1 MATMPQL
8 GARRTPNDTR
18 QIATVDL
25 SAEGRAIEGFGNTA
39 LKISEDLMKQQQQ
52 EADAAS
58 VFAARRKLDDWE
70 RSNLYDSQ
78 NGAVA
83 KLGRD
88 SFDLPTTIP
97 KSFDEFAGKL
107 GDGITS
113 PRARNAVQEM
123 ITSRRD
129 QALNFVDRHTF
140 QQRQVF
146 EEGQFKADIDS
157 SLNRAA
163 LLMDAGDSATSAAE
177 VKLAQTR
184 AVGFLKARGK
194 SEEEIAAATR
204 DISSKAAVSTINL
217 LLDKDKPTEAE
228 KYLRENAGSMKTED
242 MLRAQAAV
250 GKAVDARQ
258 GLVVAQTVVDKVL
271 KPAVAPTD
279 FGRLHT
285 LAGEPAPERLTELVK
300 MAESGGKRYG
310 AGGVILTSTKGA
322 KGEMQVLDSTNKD
335 PGYGVVPARDNSPDE
350 RARVGRD
357 YLKAMLREFP
367 DDYRKGLAA
376 YNAGAGRVQ
385 QAMEQAA
392 KGRSGS
398 ADWLSYMP
406 EETKA
411 YVAKI
416 SGQFEKGDGTP
427 TLPTLQSLHEQVRN
441 TIPPDQP
448 QRRKIALDEVTRQYE
463 ETLKAKKQGED
474 ENIARGY
481 QWLDQNGGRFSQ
493 MPANL
498 RANIPAKD
506 YDNMRNY
513 GVRVAK
519 GDDITDPVVFQKMAT
534 DDKWLAGLT
543 DAQFYMH
550 SRQLSQADQQQMAL
564 RRGKLLNKDVPA
576 GQKPTDL
583 DANGVNAILNNRLQQ
598 IGLDPTPKDSSSE
611 AQRVGAIRKFVW
623 DGVLQA
629 QQAAGKKFNDAEM
642 STQIDK
648 MFATNVSFQNTF
660 LGVNTS
666 KESKRLLGMG
676 VGDIPGEVKARL
688 EKDFAAAGISKP
700 TDADL
705 LGAYFQLRARK

>member
-8 GARRTPNDTR
+8 GARRTPKDTR

-204 DISSKAAVSTINL
+204 DISSKAAISTINM

-279 FGRLHT
+279 FGRLHA

-300 MAESGGKRYG
+300 MAESGGKRY
-310 AGGVILTSTKGA
+310 AKDGVILTSTKGA

-357 YLKAMLREFP
+357 YLQAMVREF
-367 DDYRKGLAA
+367 KGDVPKALAA
-376 YNAGAGRVQ
+376 YNAGPGRVQ
-385 QAMEQAA
+385 DAIKA
-392 KGRSGS
+392 GG
-398 ADWLSYMP
+398 DNWLEKLP
-406 EETKA
+406 DETKA

-416 SGQFEKGDGTP
+416 TKQFGEGAGAP
-427 TLPTLQSLHEQVRN
+427 TLPTLQSLHEQVRK

-550 SRQLSQADQQQMAL
+550 SRQLSQSDQQQMAL
-564 RRGKLLNKDVPA
+564 RRGKLLNKDIPA

-648 MFATNVSFQNTF
+648 MFATNVTFQKTF
-660 LGVNTS
+660 LGFATGS
-666 KESKRLLGMG
+666 KESMRLLGMS
-676 VGDIPGEVKARL
+676 VGDIPGDVKTAL
-688 EKDFAAAGISKP
+688 EKDFVANGISKP